1 MWICM
6 KYLIVWVGID
16 EFGMKYLDGW
26 LYILAWNWYAW
37 EPYDYWWNMD
47 KVWVGRNSMTFLVR
61 VHGGTLSNGRNSMNL
76 VVRVHGGASSNG
88 RNSMN
93 LVVRVDGGA
102 SSNGHNSMNHSVRV
116 HGGASCKDVISRRFR
131 VGASWPG
138 HNFMKVLW

>member
-1 MWICM
+1 
-6 KYLIVWVGID
+6 
-16 EFGMKYLDGW
+16 
-26 LYILAWNWYAW
+26 
-37 EPYDYWWNMD
+37 MD

-116 HGGASCKDVISRRFR
+116 HGGASCKDMWELVAIAVTMGRLQLDDR
-131 VGASWPG
+131 GW
-138 HNFMKVLW
+138 VLGSLLSPRLKKS